1 MYGFRSGNLG
11 VVKELMLGVLGLGLW
26 ALGLFEGCFFLGL
39 FVLRYR
45 ICWYVGLGFRDEGLG
60 IDRTE
65 H

>member
-1 MYGFRSGNLG
+1 
-11 VVKELMLGVLGLGLW
+11 MLGVLGLGLW